1 MSLVFSAYT
10 LILFGLV
17 SVYGLSISDL
27 VFCVNSATYYS
38 NSEKSR
44 PSYSNG
50 ANMEI
55 LPDKTLVEII
65 KSFKNSSGFYKIN
78 GTLENQGSIILS
90 DIKVTK
96 YYKIPSVKDTTLICY
111 EENVANC
118 EYKSTN
124 QQHSERFFLAIPDS
138 NIKSK

>member
-1 MSLVFSAYT
+1 MVLSAYT
-10 LILFGLV
+10 LVIFGLV

-27 VFCVNSATYYS
+27 VFCVNSTTYY
-38 NSEKSR
+38 NDNEKSR
-44 PSYSNG
+44 PSYPNG
-50 ANMEI
+50 ANMEN
-55 LPDKTLVEII
+55 LPDKTLVEIM

-96 YYKIPSVKDTTLICY
+96 YYKIPSVNDTTLICY
-111 EENVANC
+111 EESVVNC
-118 EYKSTN
+118 EYKSIN